1 MFPHLLTGLRLK
13 YPTTPRLPRR
23 LVAPESDVS
32 GSQTKASRRAPALS
46 STLAVGVPGAH
57 HFLAFDLR
65 LSTFFRPSTL
75 QLSTILVRL
84 GRHSTT
90 DSTGRTSIIVNV
102 SKP

>member
-1 MFPHLLTGLRLK
+1 MTHGVQTSVLIHYLHSQRVNDRPSARRGRK
-13 YPTTPRLPRR
+13 SSEGRLPRPNFV
-23 LVAPESDVS
+23 LHFV
-32 GSQTKASRRAPALS
+32 
-46 STLAVGVPGAH
+46 LAVPGAH

-102 SKP
+102 SKPQ